1 MIAWNGVGMILFGP
15 SALKILKLVLRAIAI
30 TVSALLNIKVIKDGK
45 RHKERKELGGH
56 KKKERE
62 GREQGPELR

>member
-1 MIAWNGVGMILFGP
+1 MGIILFGP

-45 RHKERKELGGH
+45 RQREKRARRTQE
-56 KKKERE
+56 ERE
-62 GREQGPELR
+62 RGARAGA

>member
-1 MIAWNGVGMILFGP
+1 MGMILFGP

-45 RHKERKELGGH
+45 KHKERKELGGH
-56 KKKERE
+56 KKNERE
-62 GREQGPELR
+62 VREQGPELR

>member
-1 MIAWNGVGMILFGP
+1 MGMILFGP

-56 KKKERE
+56 NKKERE